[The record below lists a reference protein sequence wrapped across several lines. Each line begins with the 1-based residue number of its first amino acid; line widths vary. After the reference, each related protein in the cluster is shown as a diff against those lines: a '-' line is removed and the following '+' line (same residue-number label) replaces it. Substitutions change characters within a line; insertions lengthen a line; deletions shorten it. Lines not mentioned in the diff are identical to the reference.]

1 MDMREEAAAKGPPLA
16 RLLSQA
22 AVASF
27 CSADSD
33 YEANDLQQSWGFE
46 GSRQRLAGDGRIRNQ
61 DSEVATEGG

>member
-1 MDMREEAAAKGPPLA
+1 MAFSANKLYMDMREEAAAKGPPLA

-27 CSADSD
+27 CSTDS
-33 YEANDLQQSWGFE
+33 FE